1 MIKPPEFVTI
11 ESTPPANPND
21 CSRIIQCE
29 LKKYLCI
36 KEEKDEKII
45 KKKDMYNWYRNFS
58 RAF

>member
-45 KKKDMYNWYRNFS
+45 KKRYV
-58 RAF
+58 